1 MPYWA
6 LFFWNITCNY
16 FLHHITFVMK
26 ILVINYNAF
35 DHVFVHRR
43 QYSCDKLQHQINPSL
58 VQCFLSSYVTYVCT
72 SKWSMMRFR
81 CMFRLFNRCNLS
93 IEKIHKECMKDY
105 YYHLYW
111 FIDLEVVFYL
121 WRVIFQYMIQIKVIK

>member
-1 MPYWA
+1 MPLIY
-6 LFFWNITCNY
+6 LLSHIISKE
-16 FLHHITFVMK
+16 FLVPILMLTSTFVMK
-26 ILVINYNAF
+26 ILVIYHYALE
-35 DHVFVHRR
+35 HVFCIIGN
-43 QYSCDKLQHQINPSL
+43 SCDKLQHQINPSL

-121 WRVIFQYMIQIKVIK
+121 WRVIFQYMIKSR